1 MSKPR
6 SSVKPSASPGRQSVR
21 LIAGRWRGRRLA
33 FPEIEG
39 LRPTPD
45 RVRETLFN
53 WLQGHCA
60 GARVLDLFA
69 GSGAL
74 GLEALSRGARQAVLV
89 ERHPAAVR
97 QLQATLAT
105 LGVGG
110 AANFLDT
117 AQATAPEEPVAR
129 VVPGDGYR
137 YLEGAAE
144 AFDIVFLDPPFADGR
159 EVELCTLL
167 LARGWLAPSGWLY
180 VEHPTARPIIAWPD
194 GLRPWREARA
204 GDVTCHLLR
213 REPAAP

>member
-6 SSVKPSASPGRQSVR
+6 SSRKPTAAPGRQSVR

-53 WLQGHCA
+53 WLQGHCS

-74 GLEALSRGARQAVLV
+74 GLEALSRGATEAVLV

-97 QLQATLAT
+97 QLGESLQA
-105 LGVGG
+105 LGVRET
-110 AANFLDT
+110 AA
-117 AQATAPEEPVAR
+117 AGEARAR

-144 AFDIVFLDPPFADGR
+144 PFDLVFLDPPFADGR
-159 EVELCTLL
+159 EVELCKLL

-180 VEHPTARPIIAWPD
+180 VEHPTARTIPAWPD